1 MANQKLTQEEL
12 DQLQELQRKNAAL
25 VNELGTIALAEINL
39 EERKENAEKYLFDL
53 RETEKELAGALEEK
67 YGAGSIDLGAG
78 EFIPA
83 PQPETPAEVSEE
95 VVAE

>member
-1 MANQKLTQEEL
+1 MANQKLSQEEL
-12 DQLQELQRKNAAL
+12 EQLQELQQKNGAL

-53 RETEKELAGALEEK
+53 RETEKELAGTLEEK
-67 YGAGSIDLGAG
+67 YGAGSIDLNAG

-83 PQPETPAEVSEE
+83 PVTDEQVSTGESVE
-95 VVAE
+95 G

>member
-39 EERKENAEKYLFDL
+39 EERKDNAEKYLFDL
-53 RETEKELAGALEEK
+53 RETEKELAGTLEEK
-67 YGAGSIDLGAG
+67 YGAGSIDLNAG

-83 PQPETPAEVSEE
+83 PISETPEE
-95 VVAE
+95 VVEEVQG